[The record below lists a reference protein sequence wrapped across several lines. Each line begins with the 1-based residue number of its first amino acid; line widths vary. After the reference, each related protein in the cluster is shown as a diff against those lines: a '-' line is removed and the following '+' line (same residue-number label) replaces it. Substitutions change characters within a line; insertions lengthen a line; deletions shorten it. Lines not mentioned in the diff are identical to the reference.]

1 MTMID
6 TGTLYDEALRGEPL
20 ERVVFPAPLNT
31 GTSLWTLGEC
41 ALIVPPPIPRP
52 APEMQRIARHLMEW
66 TGWSA
71 HRLAEVLGT
80 SHTTVLGIKGGRP
93 LVDGRSGDLRRRL
106 TDAHDVIERV
116 YLLAN
121 RDPDTVARLLDTASA
136 GRKTAIEEMQAGE
149 PARAYL
155 AAIDVLRPR
164 APGLLVGNR
173 PRQGGATAPLHD

>member
-1 MTMID
+1 MTMVD
-6 TGTLYDEALRGEPL
+6 AGTLYDEALRGEPL
-20 ERVVFPAPLNT
+20 ERVVFPASLNT
-31 GTSLWTLGEC
+31 CTSLWTLGDW

-80 SHTTVLGIKGGRP
+80 SHTTVLGIGNGRP
-93 LVDGRSGDLRRRL
+93 LLDSRSGDLRRRL
-106 TDAHDVIERV
+106 TEAHDVIERV
-116 YLLAN
+116 YLLVN
-121 RDPDTVARLLDTASA
+121 RDSDTVARLLDTVPP
-136 GRKTAIEEMQAGE
+136 GRRSAIEEMQAGE

-164 APGLLVGNR
+164 TPGLLVGNR
-173 PRQGGATAPLHD
+173 PRRGGATAPLHD